1 MQLLFE
7 KSTFGHI
14 QGAVASLR
22 EGKGKEKET
31 LSLIERA
38 LRFGQGVVVN
48 LLWER
53 ILVYQHLVMQG
64 NKKALPKM
72 EAATLAAGKYVKQNK
87 LKEWESRSLRFLG
100 RLYDYKG
107 KFSESVKAY
116 KKAIPLARLDPD
128 FVKKGYP
135 RWLELEGFLSSA
147 LIKSGKVNEGV
158 NLAKK
163 TFEKFNQSS
172 EGKFLKKKD
181 YYTWA
186 IWKSGIAIRTIEA
199 THSKRFLSWLAEVGK
214 DLNPPKGVKIWGDFS
229 LRRDEIATLK
239 RRVQNIN

>member
-14 QGAVASLR
+14 QEAISSLR
-22 EGKGKEKET
+22 EKKGKEKET
-31 LSLIERA
+31 LSLIDRA
-38 LRFGQGVVVN
+38 IRFGQGVVVN

-64 NKKALPKM
+64 NRKALPKM
-72 EAATLAAGKYVKQNK
+72 EAATLAAGKYVKQNN
-87 LKEWESRSLRFLG
+87 LTEWESRYLRFLG

-116 KKAIPLARLDPD
+116 KKAIPLARIDPD

-135 RWLELEGFLSSA
+135 RWFELEGFLSHA
-147 LIKSGKVNEGV
+147 LVMSGKVNEGIR
-158 NLAKK
+158 LAKE
-163 TFEKFNQSS
+163 TFEKFNKSP

-186 IWKSGIAIRTIEA
+186 IWKSGIAIRMIEA
-199 THSKRFLSWLAEVGK
+199 LHSKRFLPWLAEVES
-214 DLNPPKGVKIWGDFS
+214 DLNPARGIKIWGDFS
-229 LRRDEIATLK
+229 LRKDEIAALK
-239 RRVQNIN
+239 RRLEEVD